1 MSATCLIR
9 KISEKP
15 LIIPKKQGL
24 GKFAP
29 DFYRTWAK
37 RWCLWGRI
45 GGWCFGFGECGGK
58 WLGWRGCGFFRTKA
72 GEYGRKGLLHEGL
85 QKLSYNALA
94 GQGKRQSK
102 RNWPVF

>member
-1 MSATCLIR
+1 MA
-9 KISEKP
+9 
-15 LIIPKKQGL
+15 GL
-24 GKFAP
+24 A
-29 DFYRTWAK
+29 RVW
-37 RWCLWGRI
+37 I
-45 GGWCFGFGECGGK
+45 
-58 WLGWRGCGFFRTKA
+58 FRTKA